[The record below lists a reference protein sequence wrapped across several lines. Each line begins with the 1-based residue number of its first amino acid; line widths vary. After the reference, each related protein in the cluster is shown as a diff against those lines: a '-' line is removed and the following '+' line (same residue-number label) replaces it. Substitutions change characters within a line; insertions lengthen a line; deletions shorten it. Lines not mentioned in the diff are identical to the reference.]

1 MMLNMP
7 HFILLL
13 VLFLAFGLS
22 LYICPVVIK
31 AALKY
36 GIVDKPDTNLKR
48 HREPIPYL
56 GGLVIFASLL
66 GALAVSFPFE
76 GPILAIL
83 LCASL
88 IVSVGLV
95 DDLGTL
101 TPRDKLIGQILAA
114 LILVKAGVK
123 IDIVGWPWPLTEAL
137 SILWMVTCINAFNI
151 LDVSDG
157 LATVAGLVGSI
168 GFAIIAVINN
178 EPLTAILAASLF
190 GACIGFLWFNKSP
203 ARIYL
208 GDTGSMLLGTLMGSM
223 TMIGRYSDTNIV
235 SAFIAPFTFLALP
248 FFDLVLVV
256 LARTIAGR
264 KIYYG
269 SPDHFA
275 VRLKDHGV
283 SPNRIAA
290 FSFGLGIVFISLGIS
305 STLVSDF
312 LAKVLGTS
320 IFIIGA
326 MLLAFIY
333 WRYPDRNSPRFPQ
346 LLSKE
351 SMLSEA
357 QPSPVSNIQP

>member
-1 MMLNMP
+1 MFAMP
-7 HFILLL
+7 LFIPFL
-13 VLFLAFGLS
+13 VLVLAFGLS
-22 LYICPVVIK
+22 LYLCPVVIR

-36 GIVDKPDTNLKR
+36 GIVDTPDTNLKR

-56 GGLVIFASLL
+56 GGLVIFASML
-66 GALAVSFPFE
+66 GALAISFPFE

-114 LILVKAGVK
+114 IILVKAGVK
-123 IDIVGWPWPLTEAL
+123 IDIVGLPWPLTEAV

-190 GACIGFLWFNKSP
+190 GACIGFLWFNKAP

-248 FFDLVLVV
+248 FFDLILVV
-256 LARTIAGR
+256 LARTFAGR

-275 VRLKDHGV
+275 VRLKDHGI
-283 SPNRIAA
+283 SPDRICAV
-290 FSFGLGIVFISLGIS
+290 SFGLGIIFIGLGVS

-312 LAKVLGTS
+312 AAKIVGAA
-320 IFIIGA
+320 IFIAGV
-326 MLLAFIY
+326 MLLAIVY
-333 WRYPDRNSPRFPQ
+333 WRYPDRNSPRFTQ
-346 LLSKE
+346 LLSKDNI
-351 SMLSEA
+351 LDNA
-357 QPSPVSNIQP
+357 QPKPVSNVQP